1 MEMCIGSDIYLGIVI
16 GIKCHIQIQI
26 QKLYLTSSFTI
37 KNTSIAAIAR
47 HGEHVGMRCV
57 MD

>member
-1 MEMCIGSDIYLGIVI
+1 MFKFDILSQMFTFMSNDR
-16 GIKCHIQIQI
+16 QIQI

-47 HGEHVGMRCV
+47 HGDHVGMRCV